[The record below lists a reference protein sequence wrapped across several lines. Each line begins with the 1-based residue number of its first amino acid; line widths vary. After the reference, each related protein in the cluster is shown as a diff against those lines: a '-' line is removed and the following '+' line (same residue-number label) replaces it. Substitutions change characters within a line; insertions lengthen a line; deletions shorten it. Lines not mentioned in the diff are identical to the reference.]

1 MADSLPLAASSD
13 TGGPRDCWNRIGVQ
27 GDGSCTLL
35 AGHIHCRN
43 CPVFAAAAAE
53 LLDRELPEGYQ
64 AASTAHYAADP
75 LPPASA
81 LQSVVIFRLG
91 VEWLAL
97 PTIVLEEVVAVRSI
111 HSLPHRR
118 DGVVLGLA
126 NVRGELIVCVSLRK
140 VVGAAIG
147 PQASSPRQSGE
158 RMVVLRRGA
167 SRYLAAVDELHG
179 THRLSPAE
187 LVPPPTTVA
196 KASLTYTTMMLPWT
210 GRAVGCLDDEL
221 LFHTL
226 DRSLA

>member
-1 MADSLPLAASSD
+1 MNTRVAVD
-13 TGGPRDCWNRIGVQ
+13 DCWNRIGVQ
-27 GDGSCTLL
+27 GDGSCPQLV
-35 AGHIHCRN
+35 GHIHCRN

-53 LLDRELPEGYQ
+53 LLDRELPDDYQ
-64 AASTAHYAADP
+64 ATWTAHYAADP
-75 LPPASA
+75 PPPAST
-81 LQSVVIFRLG
+81 LHSVVIFRLG

-118 DGVVLGLA
+118 DGVVLGLG

-140 VVGAAIG
+140 VVGAASASDSG
-147 PQASSPRQSGE
+147 PSRQSRE

-167 SRYLAAVDELHG
+167 SRYLASVDELHG

-196 KASLTYTTMMLPWT
+196 KASHTYTTMMLPWA
-210 GRAVGCLDDEL
+210 GRAVGCLDDQL